1 MIVMSKKYTPHPD
14 DIRARVAIA
23 KMPVILEHVYLQI
36 EAMKKYREQKHNEA
50 ANLRAGSIRISKDNA
65 T

>member
-1 MIVMSKKYTPHPD
+1 MGRKYTPHPD
-14 DIRARVAIA
+14 DVKAR
-23 KMPVILEHVYLQI
+23 KELSKRPVILERVYLQI

-50 ANLRAGSIRISKDNA
+50 ANLRAGSIRISQDNA